1 MPPAVSASSEKKS
14 DVFGTGEEGIN
25 ESDLSTI
32 ELETY
37 DLRELFLNNTALYF
51 FFLFRNLSL

>member
-1 MPPAVSASSEKKS
+1 MEVSCFPAVSASSEKKS
-14 DVFGTGEEGIN
+14 DVIGTGEEVIN

-32 ELETY
+32 ELEVY

-51 FFLFRNLSL
+51 NFWRG

>member
-1 MPPAVSASSEKKS
+1 MEVFCFPAVSASSEKKS
-14 DVFGTGEEGIN
+14 DVIGTGEEVIN

-32 ELETY
+32 ELEAY

-51 FFLFRNLSL
+51 GR